1 MELYCLTKGDQLTTW
16 GRLASEILAKVRR
29 ERPLIHNITNLVVMN
44 ETANIILCAGALPV
58 MAHAKE
64 EAAEMASQASALV
77 LNIGTLT
84 PELVELMVLA
94 GRAANKKGLPV
105 VLDPVGAGA
114 TKLRTDSA
122 GKILRE
128 VVVTVVRGN
137 AAEIAILAGSDA
149 HIVGVES
156 VEDRGDAR
164 IIASNLAVSAKNV
177 VAVTGA
183 VDLVTDGNRIAWI
196 HNGHPMMGRVT
207 GTGCMATAM
216 ISVFLT
222 VHEDVWEAATAALG
236 VFGLAGEMAAIGAS
250 GPGTFHVNLYD
261 ALAGLTPESIYSNVR
276 IETMV

>member
-1 MELYCLTKGDQLTTW
+1 M
-16 GRLASEILAKVRR
+16 ASEILAKVRR
-29 ERPLIHNITNLVVMN
+29 ERPLIHNITNFVVMN

-64 EAAEMASQASALV
+64 EVAEMASQASGLV

-84 PELVELMVLA
+84 PELVESMILA

-128 VVVTVVRGN
+128 VDVTVVRGN

-149 HIVGVES
+149 RIVGVES
-156 VEDRGDAR
+156 VEDRVDALT
-164 IIASNLAVSAKNV
+164 IASNLAVSEKNV

-216 ISVFLT
+216 ISVFLA
-222 VHEDVWEAATAALG
+222 VHEDVWEAAAAALG
-236 VFGLAGEMAAIGAS
+236 VFGLAGEMAAVDAP
-250 GPGTFHVNLYD
+250 GPGTFHTNLYD